1 MQSALDIAGQQ
12 ARRAG
17 ATQIHTMRMQ
27 IGRLSGVVPEA
38 LRFAFDSLKA
48 GTAAADAELEI
59 EEVLPACWC
68 PHCKAEFSVE
78 DFVFLC
84 PHCQEPSVEV
94 RRGRELNV
102 ASLEIS

>member
-1 MQSALDIAGQQ
+1 MQSALEIAGQQ

-17 ATQIHTMRMQ
+17 ATHIHKLRMQ
-27 IGRLSGVVPEA
+27 VGRLSGVVPEA
-38 LRFAFDSLKA
+38 LRFAFESLKA
-48 GTAAADAELEI
+48 GTEAAEAELEI

-68 PHCKAEFSVE
+68 PRCRAEFSVE

-84 PHCQEPSVEV
+84 PHCQQPSAEV